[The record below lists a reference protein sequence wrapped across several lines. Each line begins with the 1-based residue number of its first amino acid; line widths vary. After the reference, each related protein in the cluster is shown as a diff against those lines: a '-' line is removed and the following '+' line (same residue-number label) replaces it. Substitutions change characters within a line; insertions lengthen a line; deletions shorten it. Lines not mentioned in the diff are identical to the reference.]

1 MKKKE
6 KKITLIPDIKVMHFE
21 PDEDDRLPEMKRVVE
36 DGPRYRNKTVPEL
49 KKMAKILGLKVSGTR
64 LELIHRIADETTRIN
79 EEKKRVAKEN
89 KEKENIITQNSN
101 HSLIENMRV
110 SIGVQEL
117 QLKQVRDEYFEI
129 VKKKDNLEAKINQL
143 KLTLAT
149 LEETLDIPPDVNW

>member
-149 LEETLDIPPDVNW
+149 LEETLDVPPDVNW

>member
-149 LEETLDIPPDVNW
+149 LEETLDIPLDVNW

>member
-6 KKITLIPDIKVMHFE
+6 NKFTLIPDIKVMHFK

-36 DGPRYRNKTVPEL
+36 DGPRYRGKTVPEL
-49 KKMAKILGLKVSGTR
+49 KKMAKVLGLKVGGTR

-79 EEKKRVAKEN
+79 EEKKKKR
-89 KEKENIITQNSN
+89 EKEEKIVQNNN
-101 HSLIENMRV
+101 HSVIENMRA
-110 SIGVQEL
+110 SIGVQEV
-117 QLKQVRDEYFEI
+117 QLRQVREEYFEI

-149 LEETLDIPPDVNW
+149 LEETLDVPDVDW

>member
-6 KKITLIPDIKVMHFE
+6 KKITLIPDIKVMNFE

-149 LEETLDIPPDVNW
+149 LEETLDVPPDVNW

>member
-6 KKITLIPDIKVMHFE
+6 KKITLIPDIKVMNFE

-89 KEKENIITQNSN
+89 REKENIITQNSN

-149 LEETLDIPPDVNW
+149 LEETLDVPPDVNW

>member
-6 KKITLIPDIKVMHFE
+6 NKITLIPDIKVMHFK
-21 PDEDDRLPEMKRVVE
+21 PDESDRLPEMKRVVE

-49 KKMAKILGLKVSGTR
+49 KKMAKVLGLKVGGTR

-79 EEKKRVAKEN
+79 EEKKKKR
-89 KEKENIITQNSN
+89 EKEEKIVQNNN
-101 HSLIENMRV
+101 HSVIENMRA
-110 SIGVQEL
+110 SIGVQEV
-117 QLKQVRDEYFEI
+117 QLRQVREEYFEI

-149 LEETLDIPPDVNW
+149 LEETLDVPDVDW

>member
-6 KKITLIPDIKVMHFE
+6 KKITLIPDIKVMNFE

-89 KEKENIITQNSN
+89 REKENIITQNSN

-117 QLKQVRDEYFEI
+117 QLKEVRDEYFEI

-149 LEETLDIPPDVNW
+149 LEETLDIPLDVNW

>member
-6 KKITLIPDIKVMHFE
+6 KKITLIPDIKVMNFE

-117 QLKQVRDEYFEI
+117 QLKEVRDEYFEI

-149 LEETLDIPPDVNW
+149 LEETLDVPPDVNW

>member
-21 PDEDDRLPEMKRVVE
+21 PDEDDRLPEIKRVVE

-79 EEKKRVAKEN
+79 EEKKRVAKEK
-89 KEKENIITQNSN
+89 KEKENVIKQNSN

-110 SIGVQEL
+110 SIGVQEV

-149 LEETLDIPPDVNW
+149 LEETLDVPDVDW

>member
-117 QLKQVRDEYFEI
+117 QLKEVRDEYFEI

-149 LEETLDIPPDVNW
+149 LEETLDIPLDVNW

>member
-6 KKITLIPDIKVMHFE
+6 KKITLIPDIKVMNFE

-89 KEKENIITQNSN
+89 REKENIITQNSN

-149 LEETLDIPPDVNW
+149 LEETLDIPLDVNW

>member
-6 KKITLIPDIKVMHFE
+6 KKITLIPDIKVMNFE

-101 HSLIENMRV
+101 HSLIESMRV

-149 LEETLDIPPDVNW
+149 LEETLDVPPDVNW

>member
-117 QLKQVRDEYFEI
+117 QLKEVRDEYFEI

>member
-6 KKITLIPDIKVMHFE
+6 KKITLIPDIKVMNFE

-36 DGPRYRNKTVPEL
+36 DGPRYRDKTVPEL
-49 KKMAKILGLKVSGTR
+49 KKMAKVLGLKVGGTR

-89 KEKENIITQNSN
+89 IEKENIITQNSN

-117 QLKQVRDEYFEI
+117 QLKEVRDEYFEI

-149 LEETLDIPPDVNW
+149 LEETLDVPPDVNW

>member
-21 PDEDDRLPEMKRVVE
+21 PDENDRLPEIKRVVE

-79 EEKKRVAKEN
+79 EEKKKKR
-89 KEKENIITQNSN
+89 EKEEKIVQNNN
-101 HSLIENMRV
+101 HSVIENMRV

-149 LEETLDIPPDVNW
+149 LEETLDIPLDVNW

>member
-6 KKITLIPDIKVMHFE
+6 NKFTLIPDIKVMHFK

-49 KKMAKILGLKVSGTR
+49 KKMAKVLGLKVGGTR

-79 EEKKRVAKEN
+79 EEKKKK
-89 KEKENIITQNSN
+89 KEKEEKIVQNNNHYNN
-101 HSLIENMRV
+101 HSMIENMRA
-110 SIGVQEL
+110 SIGVQEV
-117 QLKQVRDEYFEI
+117 QLKQVREEYYEI

-143 KLTLAT
+143 KITLAT
-149 LEETLDIPPDVNW
+149 LEETLDVPDVDW

>member
-6 KKITLIPDIKVMHFE
+6 KKITLIPDIKVMNFE

-89 KEKENIITQNSN
+89 REKENIITQNSN

-117 QLKQVRDEYFEI
+117 QLKEVRDEYFEI

-149 LEETLDIPPDVNW
+149 LEETLDVPPDVNW